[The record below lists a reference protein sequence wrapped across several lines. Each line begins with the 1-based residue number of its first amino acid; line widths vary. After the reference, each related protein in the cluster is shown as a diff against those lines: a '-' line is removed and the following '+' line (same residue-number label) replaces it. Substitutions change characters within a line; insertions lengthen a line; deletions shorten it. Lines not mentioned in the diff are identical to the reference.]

1 MYILGVYIVC
11 IEVTPMRKTTVVLD
25 ERLLQSAVEAIGARS
40 KKEAIEAGLK
50 ALVRR
55 KNREALRRELG
66 TFDLD
71 LTSDELERLRDAE

>member
-1 MYILGVYIVC
+1 
-11 IEVTPMRKTTVVLD
+11 MRKTTVVLD

-50 ALVRR
+50 ALVRW
-55 KNREALRRELG
+55 KSREALRRELG

-71 LTSDELERLRDAE
+71 LTSDELERLRNAE